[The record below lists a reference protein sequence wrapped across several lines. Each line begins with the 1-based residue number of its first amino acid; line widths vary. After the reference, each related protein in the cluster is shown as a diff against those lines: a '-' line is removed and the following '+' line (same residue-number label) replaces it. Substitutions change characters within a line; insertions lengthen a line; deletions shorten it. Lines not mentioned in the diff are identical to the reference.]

1 MPIDYAAPPAPV
13 QGDISTLRADASR
26 GAVSVAVGRYTLH
39 VHAPGVLAEAEIKA
53 AIVGSV
59 DLSNAVRQLTA
70 AAQRRGALVPK
81 TLYARNGNEVYVSIQ
96 AGTIGSVS
104 APPELMPY
112 FEGLSKQNPL
122 RIEDF
127 EKKRL
132 FASVHASRMGES
144 FTPVFSA
151 GAGQT
156 YALLLKPGAE
166 AVNPGSVRI
175 NLSNTGNRFTGREFL
190 DLDIR
195 RGLAS
200 GDEISALARTAATV
214 LQIDDQEPGSDY
226 HEYQLGWSRVTP
238 LGLFAAS
245 SRYFDYRQQVQ
256 GLAYNGELW
265 ITDASY
271 TGVLRSS
278 TTSRITVQAKADYIY
293 KRLELDSNGLLL
305 QEQPYPS
312 LELGAAWSTS
322 LRFLDR
328 QWLSVATVSTRKG
341 LGSSSRA
348 ASAFA
353 DLDYWLL
360 RPSYS
365 LRSQGA
371 PWTAELQLS
380 LQYANDTVPEQQ
392 QSIVGGIG
400 NLHAY
405 VPGVALGDRGL
416 LVRLVGEYA
425 PHTFYTV
432 SFKPRVFLEFGAAE
446 YSEKAS
452 GRPDGVQALTD
463 IGAEVV
469 IGFRPWLEAALAAA
483 LPLQSSGVAKQ
494 VRDDARADLLFRL
507 TSRF

>member
-13 QGDISTLRADASR
+13 QGDISTLRADANQ
-26 GAVSVAVGRYTLH
+26 GAVSIEVGQYTLY
-39 VHAPGVLAEAEIKA
+39 VYAPGVLTEAQIRA
-53 AIVGSV
+53 AIAGSV
-59 DLSNAVRQLTA
+59 DLSNVVRQLTA
-70 AAQRRGALVPK
+70 AAQRRSTLVPK
-81 TLYARNGNEVYVSIQ
+81 TLYARSGNQVYVSIH
-96 AGTIGSVS
+96 AGTISSVS

-112 FEGLSKQNPL
+112 FEGLSEKEAL
-122 RIEDF
+122 SIEDF

-132 FASVHASRMGES
+132 FASVHANRMGES

-151 GAGQT
+151 GEGNA
-156 YALLLKPGAE
+156 YALVLKPGAE
-166 AVNPGSVRI
+166 VVNPGSVRI

-200 GDEISALARTAATV
+200 GDEFSVLARTAATA

-245 SRYFDYRQQVQ
+245 GRYFDYRQQVQ

-271 TGVLRSS
+271 TGVLHSS
-278 TTSRITVQAKADYIY
+278 ATNRITAQAKADYIY

-322 LRFLDR
+322 LRFLGW
-328 QWLSVATVSTRKG
+328 QWLSIATVSTRKG
-341 LGSSSRA
+341 LGSNSRA

-365 LRSQGA
+365 LRSQST
-371 PWTAELQLS
+371 PWIAELQLG
-380 LQYANDTVPEQQ
+380 LQYTNDTVPEQQ

-416 LVRLVGEYA
+416 LARLVGEYA
-425 PHTFYTV
+425 PRTFYTV
-432 SFKPRVFLEFGAAE
+432 SFKPRVFLEFGAAQ
-446 YSEKAS
+446 YSEKSS

-463 IGAEVV
+463 VGAEVV
-469 IGFRPWLEAALAAA
+469 IGFRPWLEAALATA
-483 LPLQSSGVAKQ
+483 LPLQDSGVSRQ
-494 VRDDARADLLFRL
+494 VRDDARADLFFRL